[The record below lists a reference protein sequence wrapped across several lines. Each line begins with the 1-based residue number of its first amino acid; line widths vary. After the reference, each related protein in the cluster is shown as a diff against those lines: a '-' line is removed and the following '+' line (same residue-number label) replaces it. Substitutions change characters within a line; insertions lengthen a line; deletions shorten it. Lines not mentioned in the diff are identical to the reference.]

1 MLASSA
7 PMQPESHPQQL
18 VEWFR
23 VHKRDL
29 PWRANREPYRI
40 WISETM
46 LQQTTTT
53 AVIPFFERFLSRFP
67 TLESLATAREP
78 EVLGQWAGLG
88 YYSRARN
95 LHKAAKALHS
105 LAEFPR
111 SYKNLLELPGFG
123 PYTARAVASIAFGE
137 PVGVVDGNVIR
148 IFSRF
153 LGENWDWWKPSVR
166 DRIQEHA
173 DAWATRLPSHELN
186 QALMEL
192 GRTVCTPKS
201 PSCPLCPLR
210 TDCVALKKNLTAK
223 IPRPRPR
230 PAKEIWICELQVQIE
245 GGRLRLMKNHSL
257 PFLKNQWLLPAA
269 GKKVQVPPARF
280 HYRHSITKYDIF
292 VTLSP
297 KNSILKNHEYRWV
310 SLREIQQ
317 HVPTSFVHKAIDL
330 ARRTDGVPQPRSLR
344 QQKENRVRHPRSRV
358 DPRRRK
364 RQPER

>member
-1 MLASSA
+1 M
-7 PMQPESHPQQL
+7 HQL
-18 VEWFR
+18 VEWYR
-23 VHKRDL
+23 AHKRDL
-29 PWRANREPYRI
+29 PWRANRDPYRI

-53 AVIPFFERFLSRFP
+53 AVIPYFERFIARFP
-67 TLESLATAREP
+67 TLASLAAAAE
-78 EVLGQWAGLG
+78 EQVLAHWAGLG

-95 LHKAAKALHS
+95 LHKAAKALNA
-105 LAEFPR
+105 LAAFPR
-111 SYKNLLELPGFG
+111 SHKDLLELPGFG

-148 IFSRF
+148 IFSRY
-153 LGENWDWWKPSVR
+153 LGKSWEWWRPSIR
-166 DRIQEHA
+166 DQIQKHA
-173 DAWATRLPSHELN
+173 DEWAARIPSHEVN

-210 TDCVALKKNLTAK
+210 ADCVGLKKNLTAK
-223 IPRPRPR
+223 VPLARPRA
-230 PAKEIWICELQVQIE
+230 AKEIWVCRLQVQIE
-245 GGRLRLMKNHSL
+245 GGRLRVMKNRSL
-257 PFLKNQWLLPAA
+257 PFLKDQWLLPAE
-269 GKKVQVPPARF
+269 GERVQSPPETF

-292 VTLSP
+292 VTLAA
-297 KNSILKNHEYRWV
+297 KTSILKDHEYRWI

-330 ARRTDGVPQPRSLR
+330 ARRSGGAPQPRSLR
-344 QQKENRVRHPRSRV
+344 QQKENRVGHSRGGLLQ
-358 DPRRRK
+358 RRGK